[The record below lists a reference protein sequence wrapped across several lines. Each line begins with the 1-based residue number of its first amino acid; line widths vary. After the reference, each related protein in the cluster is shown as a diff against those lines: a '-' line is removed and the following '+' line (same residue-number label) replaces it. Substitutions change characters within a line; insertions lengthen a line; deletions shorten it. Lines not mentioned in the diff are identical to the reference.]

1 MAVADSQGISVT
13 WGSVSLGKLTNVVKQ
28 SPQVDYE
35 EIFTVNNAVVT
46 YTDNAGKTTHHGAVK
61 RMIASDITPG
71 TLSIQ
76 WIGSGGLR
84 DSHIGQSKTLTVTHP
99 NGAIAVSVSASLKTY
114 QITGAVGELIKG
126 SAEFQ
131 LEGI

>member
-1 MAVADSQGISVT
+1 MAVADSQGIAVT
-13 WGSVSLGKLTNVVKQ
+13 WGSVALGTLTNVVKQ

-35 EIFTVNNAVVT
+35 EVFTVNNTVIA
-46 YTDNAGKTTHHGAVK
+46 YKDNSNATTHYGAVK
-61 RMIASDITPG
+61 RMIAGDITPG

-76 WIGSGGLR
+76 WIGTGGLN